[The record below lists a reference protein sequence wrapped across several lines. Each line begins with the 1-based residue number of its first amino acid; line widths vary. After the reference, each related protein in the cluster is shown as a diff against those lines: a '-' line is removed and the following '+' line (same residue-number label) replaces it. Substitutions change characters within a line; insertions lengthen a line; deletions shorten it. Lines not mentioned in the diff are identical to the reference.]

1 MYTGP
6 GNLNASTHVEKMT
19 IVNLETD
26 EEIIVLYNPQS
37 YTCKRSV
44 NYAPR
49 PAMGTD
55 GPVMQ
60 FESGSGEVLSFE
72 LFFDSLFAA
81 DEVGG
86 SQDDRKKFLKNSRK
100 ISLDNSIDVR
110 DYTRKIYDL
119 TKVDADAH
127 CPPKLQVEWASLQFV
142 GYLSSCEEHFTKF
155 DENGLPVRAVL
166 NCTFIEFID
175 PDSVAL
181 NPRQS
186 PDTTKYRKVR
196 QGDSLWAFSA
206 REYGGAGQ
214 WRQIAQAN
222 GIDNPRRLRSGETL
236 VLPALK
242 D

>member
-60 FESGSGEVLSFE
+60 FESGSGEVLSFA
-72 LFFDSLFAA
+72 LFFDSLSAA

-86 SQDDRKKFLKNSRK
+86 SQDDPKKFLKNSRK

-110 DYTRKIYDL
+110 DYTRKICNL

-127 CPPKLQVEWASLQFV
+127 CRPKLHVEWASLHFV
-142 GYLSSCEEHFTKF
+142 DCLSS
-155 DENGLPVRAVL
+155 
-166 NCTFIEFID
+166 
-175 PDSVAL
+175 
-181 NPRQS
+181 
-186 PDTTKYRKVR
+186 
-196 QGDSLWAFSA
+196 
-206 REYGGAGQ
+206 
-214 WRQIAQAN
+214 
-222 GIDNPRRLRSGETL
+222 
-236 VLPALK
+236 
-242 D
+242 